1 MPYWPQDKTWLRI
14 SQPGFV
20 SVFVQSVLF
29 IYFIALVHRIFR
41 SSFGIFFFL
50 LHSICRKFPKPII
63 FFCGFFHIQIKCRIR
78 TKQKGLAD
86 VVCRPWNLDFF
97 KYQEISFKFISSNK
111 PDCSVFHH
119 KHMARDI
126 FPANLKVTDCE
137 IIIVSL
143 EGCI

>member
-1 MPYWPQDKTWLRI
+1 MASRQNLAANFAARFCLCLRSI
-14 SQPGFV
+14 CPFYIFYCSGSSYF
-20 SVFVQSVLF
+20 SLLF
-29 IYFIALVHRIFR
+29 RH
-41 SSFGIFFFL
+41 IFFLVAFDMPEISKT
-50 LHSICRKFPKPII
+50 HY

-97 KYQEISFKFISSNK
+97 KYQEIFFKFISSNK

-137 IIIVSL
+137 IIVIPF

>member
-63 FFCGFFHIQIKCRIR
+63 FLRVFPYTDKMQNQNKTKRPCRRSLQGLETQIFSNIRKYLLNLSPATSRIVPFSIINIWH
-78 TKQKGLAD
+78 G
-86 VVCRPWNLDFF
+86 
-97 KYQEISFKFISSNK
+97 
-111 PDCSVFHH
+111 
-119 KHMARDI
+119 I
-126 FPANLKVTDCE
+126 FSQPTSRSLILK
-137 IIIVSL
+137 S
-143 EGCI
+143 

>member
-41 SSFGIFFFL
+41 SSFGIFFSYCIRYAGNFQNPLFFAGFL
-50 LHSICRKFPKPII
+50 HTDKMQNQNKTKRPCRRSL
-63 FFCGFFHIQIKCRIR
+63 QA
-78 TKQKGLAD
+78 LES
-86 VVCRPWNLDFF
+86 NLF
-97 KYQEISFKFISSNK
+97 KSQEISFKFISCNK
-111 PDCSVFHH
+111 PDCPVFHH